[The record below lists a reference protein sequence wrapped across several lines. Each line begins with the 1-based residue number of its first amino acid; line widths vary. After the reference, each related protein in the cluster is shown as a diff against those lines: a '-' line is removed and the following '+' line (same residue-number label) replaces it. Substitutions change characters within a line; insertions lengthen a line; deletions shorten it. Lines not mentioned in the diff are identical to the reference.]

1 MKINQKRRGAA
12 LTKIKEL
19 MDDAKNVLI
28 IHYSCE
34 SFYNRPDGTSPKITS
49 IAIRKLNDGQTR
61 CFSIHQEAELQH
73 ISVNRIP
80 DEYTKL
86 EKAMLKKFFAY
97 IEKNSDKTFVHWNMR
112 DSNYGFGA
120 IEFRFQIFRE
130 NPIIID
136 DDKKVD
142 LARLLV
148 DIYGVGYIE
157 HPRLESLIKLNQI
170 TDCDFLTGKQEAE
183 AFENKQYIALHRSTA
198 RKVDIFANII
208 QRIDNK
214 MLKTNT
220 RYWELHGGK
229 LRSICFFLYTN
240 IYICAIVN
248 IFALIGFISTIIKL
262 FN

>member
-1 MKINQKRRGAA
+1 MKINQKRREAA

-34 SFYNRPDGTSPKITS
+34 SFHNRPDGTSPKITS

-73 ISVNRIP
+73 IPVNKIP

-112 DSNYGFGA
+112 DGNYGFGA
-120 IEFRFQIFRE
+120 IEFRFQIFGE
-130 NPIIID
+130 DPIIIS

-142 LARLLV
+142 LARLLF

-157 HPRLESLIKLNQI
+157 HPRLENLIKLNQI

-183 AFENKQYIALHRSTA
+183 AFENKQYIALHHSTA

-214 MLKTNT
+214 MLKTKT
-220 RYWELHGGK
+220 SYWELHGGK
-229 LRSICFFLYTN
+229 LRSICFFLHTN
-240 IYICAIVN
+240 IYICAIVD
-248 IFALIGFISTIIKL
+248 IFALIGIISTIIKL